1 VSLQEQIGE
10 MEIQG
15 RWHEALLGFDQLI
28 QVTLVVILCYFKS
41 PHKLNSSILLSLQF
55 LTNFIVIAVLEQPP

>member
-28 QVTLVVILCYFKS
+28 QVTLVVVISLCDLKS
-41 PHKLNSSILLSLQF
+41 P
-55 LTNFIVIAVLEQPP
+55 